1 MRNGNGVPVGF
12 PALDESFA
20 AEFAHGG
27 GLEFG
32 EHGEN
37 DDFV

>member
-1 MRNGNGVPVGF
+1 MGGLPVGF

-27 GLEFG
+27 GLKFG
-32 EHGEN
+32 EDGED